1 MVTVYI
7 TIYARC
13 ISNIVMLIAII
24 SELFHKK
31 AYYHVERWGKDM
43 NGQFT
48 EDQLQIQQTH
58 EKML

>member
-1 MVTVYI
+1 
-7 TIYARC
+7 
-13 ISNIVMLIAII
+13 MLIAII